1 MKILHSSDWHL
12 GKTVNNKKLIDYQVT
27 FFEKTFLPLLKEQNP
42 DLIVVSGD
50 IVDKPIPDYE
60 TLKGYKEVLRMLA
73 STKVPI
79 LFILGNHD
87 SKRISLFKEFFKAE
101 KIYLADDLSF
111 FVNPFVWE
119 KNGERV
125 YFYLLPHLSVF
136 ELISLVKDLFPK
148 EALDFLEEKDQVS
161 VPELLSFLFS
171 KIEIR
176 RPAVLVGHL
185 AVDSAVFSG
194 EEVLRGRWQNTVGNE
209 EIFPL
214 SLFECF
220 DLCLFGHLHRLQALN
235 RPQTHN
241 PKIFYSGSLM
251 PYSFDEANHKKGFW
265 FISLEK
271 QKVSYEQIFIDPPYQ
286 LKTYEGYF
294 KDLILKRDESFVRII
309 LKDKTPVA
317 YPYERLKK
325 VFPNLLEL
333 KYEEEVKQEEKEWS
347 LLGIDWHLDK
357 TQRLDE
363 KDLFLKFYRFVEG
376 KEIEEPLFQVFSECL
391 EEFFKNKQE
400 SVL

>member
-12 GKTVNNKKLIDYQVT
+12 GKILQNKKLIDYQLS
-27 FFEKTFLPLLKEQNP
+27 FFEKTFLPLVKEQKP
-42 DLIVVSGD
+42 DLIVVSED

-60 TLKGYKEVLRMLA
+60 TLKGYKEVLRMLT

-87 SKRISLFKEFFKAE
+87 SKRVSLFKEFLEAE

-111 FVNPFVWE
+111 FINPFVWK

-136 ELISLVKDLFPK
+136 ELISLVKESFSN
-148 EALDFLEEKDQVS
+148 EALDFLEGKDQVS
-161 VPELLSFLFS
+161 VPELLRFLFS
-171 KIEIR
+171 KVEIKK
-176 RPAVLVGHL
+176 PAVLVGHL

-220 DLCLFGHLHRLQALN
+220 DLCLFGHLHRLQSLN
-235 RPQTHN
+235 FN
-241 PKIFYSGSLM
+241 VLYSGSPM
-251 PYSFDEANHKKGFW
+251 PYSFDEANYKKGFW
-265 FISLEK
+265 FISFEK
-271 QKVSYEQIFIDPPYQ
+271 ERVSYEPIFIDPPYR

-294 KDLILKRDESFVRII
+294 KDLILKGDESFVRII

-347 LLGIDWHLDK
+347 LLGIDQHLDK

-363 KDLFLKFYRFVEG
+363 KDLFRKFYRFVEG
-376 KEIEEPLFQVFSECL
+376 KEIEEPLFEVFSEYL
-391 EEFFKNKQE
+391 EEFLKNKQE